1 MTLETQVN
9 AIENANMN
17 LETMRAMQRG
27 SAALKHIHQ
36 NMYVHYLTRRDID
49 KVDNTMDSIRE
60 QMALSNE
67 ISEAIS
73 NPIGMG
79 NELDEDELRNELQ
92 ELEQEELHERL
103 VGADAAPAH
112 TLPTASASAA
122 RTPAT
127 AAAPQGARTDLDED
141 EELRALQAEL
151 AM

>member
-1 MTLETQVN
+1 MPISH
-9 AIENANMN
+9 A
-17 LETMRAMQRG
+17 
-27 SAALKHIHQ
+27 
-36 NMYVHYLTRRDID
+36 RRDID

-103 VGADAAPAH
+103 VGAEAAPAH
-112 TLPTASASAA
+112 TLPTPSASRTAASAA
-122 RTPAT
+122 PRAD
-127 AAAPQGARTDLDED
+127 ADED